1 VTEGVAEWLRRL
13 LAALAN
19 LPAVDHHVLP
29 IGHVVDADG
38 AEGEAFDAHASFSGV
53 EA

>member
-1 VTEGVAEWLRRL
+1 MASTVSCCVCESSRGRSPR
-13 LAALAN
+13 
-19 LPAVDHHVLP
+19 LP

-38 AEGEAFDAHASFSGV
+38 AEGEAFEAHASFSRV